1 MPKIKICGITTEEE
15 LQWLIDEQV
24 EYAGFVIWEK
34 SKRYCSVE
42 KAKELLKKVI
52 AGGIKTVAVTVSPN
66 LELVQEIETAG
77 FDLLQVHGELDRE
90 VAEEA
95 KLPIWRAINLNGWE
109 ELEEARQ
116 KIALETGYRKGVIE
130 AVLADAKEYGSGRT
144 FGWDSFRV
152 GEEKLQQTYFEFR
165 KELNEQQIAFIL
177 AGGLKKDNVKRG
189 ISIFK
194 PDIVDVSSGVEK
206 EAIGEMGLGKDRAK
220 IKEFVQ
226 CVRRE
231 QRGKTA

>member
-1 MPKIKICGITTEEE
+1 MPEIKICGITTEKE

-34 SKRYCSVE
+34 SKRYCSIE
-42 KAKELLKKVI
+42 KAKEIIKK
-52 AGGIKTVAVTVSPN
+52 ARTDSIKTVAVTVNPG
-66 LELVQEIETAG
+66 LELVQEIADAG

-144 FGWDSFRV
+144 FGWDSFRA

-206 EAIGEMGLGKDRAK
+206 EAIVETGLGKDRAK

-226 CVRRE
+226 YVRRE
-231 QRGKTA
+231 

>member
-152 GEEKLQQTYFEFR
+152 GEEKLQKTYFEFR

>member
-1 MPKIKICGITTEEE
+1 MPEIKICGITTEEE
-15 LQWLIDEQV
+15 LQWLIEEQV

-42 KAKELLKKVI
+42 KAKEILKKVR
-52 AGGIKTVAVTVSPN
+52 ADGIKTVAVTVSPN
-66 LELVQEIETAG
+66 LELVQKIEAAG

-144 FGWDSFRV
+144 FGWDSFRA

-165 KELNEQQIAFIL
+165 KELNEQQTAFIL

-206 EAIGEMGLGKDRAK
+206 EENGGTGSGKDRAK

-226 CVRRE
+226 YVRR
-231 QRGKTA
+231 K

>member
-1 MPKIKICGITTEEE
+1 MSKIKICGITTEEE

-24 EYAGFVIWEK
+24 EYTGFVIWEK
-34 SKRYCSVE
+34 SKRYCSIE
-42 KAKELLKKVI
+42 KAKEIVKKAK
-52 AGGIKTVAVTVSPN
+52 AGGIKTVAVTVSPG
-66 LELVQEIETAG
+66 LELVQKIEAAG
-77 FDLLQVHGELDRE
+77 FDVLQVHGELERE
-90 VAEEA
+90 VAERT
-95 KLPIWRAINLNGWE
+95 KLPIWRAVNLNGWE
-109 ELEEARQ
+109 ELEEAKQ
-116 KIALETGYRKGVIE
+116 KIAVETGYRKGVIK
-130 AVLADAKEYGSGRT
+130 AVLADAKEYGSGKT
-144 FGWDSFRV
+144 FGWDSFQT

-177 AGGLKKDNVKRG
+177 AGGLNEANVKRG

-206 EAIGEMGLGKDRAK
+206 EETGKTGTGKDRAK

-231 QRGKTA
+231 

>member
-1 MPKIKICGITTEEE
+1 MSKIKICGITTEEE
-15 LQWLIDEQV
+15 LQWLIDGQV

-34 SKRYCSVE
+34 SKRYCSIE
-42 KAKELLKKVI
+42 KAKELVKKAK

-66 LELVQEIETAG
+66 LELVQKIADAG
-77 FDLLQVHGELDRE
+77 FDILQVHGELERE
-90 VAEEA
+90 VAERT
-95 KLPIWRAINLNGWE
+95 KLPIWRAVNLNGWE
-109 ELEEARQ
+109 ELEEAKQ
-116 KIALETGYRKGVIE
+116 KIAVETGYRKGVIE
-130 AVLADAKEYGSGRT
+130 AVLADAKEYGSGKT
-144 FGWDSFRV
+144 FGWDSFQT

-177 AGGLKKDNVKRG
+177 AGGLNEANVKRG
-189 ISIFK
+189 IFIFK

-206 EAIGEMGLGKDRAK
+206 EETGKTGTGKDRAK

-231 QRGKTA
+231 

>member
-1 MPKIKICGITTEEE
+1 MPEIKICGITTEKE
-15 LQWLIDEQV
+15 LQWLIEEQV

-34 SKRYCSVE
+34 SKRYCSIE
-42 KAKELLKKVI
+42 KAKEIIKK
-52 AGGIKTVAVTVSPN
+52 ARTDSIKTVAVTVNPG
-66 LELVQEIETAG
+66 LELVQEIADAG
-77 FDLLQVHGELDRE
+77 FDVLQVHGKLDRE

-116 KIALETGYRKGVIE
+116 KIALETGYRKGAIE

-144 FGWDSFRV
+144 FGWDSFRA

-206 EAIGEMGLGKDRAK
+206 EENGGTGSGKDRAK

-231 QRGKTA
+231 